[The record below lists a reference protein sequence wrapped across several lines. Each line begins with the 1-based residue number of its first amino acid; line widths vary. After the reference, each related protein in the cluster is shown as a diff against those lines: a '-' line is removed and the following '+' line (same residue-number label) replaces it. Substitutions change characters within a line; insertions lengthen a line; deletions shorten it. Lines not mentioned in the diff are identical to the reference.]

1 MKPDITKTNQ
11 QEPNIGSQ
19 DSEALI
25 FGTALK
31 TRCGYRLLK
40 MTRER
45 KKMIPKPTKDQSYE
59 QYFSLR

>member
-1 MKPDITKTNQ
+1 MKPEITKTNQ

-19 DSEALI
+19 GSEALI

-40 MTRER
+40 MNRER
-45 KKMIPKPTKDQSYE
+45 NKNDSKTNKRSK
-59 QYFSLR
+59 L

>member
-1 MKPDITKTNQ
+1 MKPEITKTNQ

-40 MTRER
+40 MIRER
-45 KKMIPKPTKDQSYE
+45 NKNDSKTNKRSK
-59 QYFSLR
+59 L

>member
-1 MKPDITKTNQ
+1 MKPEITKTNQ

-40 MTRER
+40 MIRER
-45 KKMIPKPTKDQSYE
+45 KKNDSKTDKRSK
-59 QYFSLR
+59 L